1 MNRFRSKPLRDQ
13 YAAMVEAY
21 RNRHSGLFTE
31 AGQPHR
37 ASGLALAFWN
47 GFDGVS
53 MGTGFTTRAEHSSP
67 AYACWRAGQ
76 DCKKS
81 DPEAQAATEPG

>member
-1 MNRFRSKPLRDQ
+1 MNRFRNKPLRDQ
-13 YAAMVEAY
+13 YATMIEAY

-53 MGTGFTTRAEHSSP
+53 MGTGFTTRAERSSP

-81 DPEAQAATEPG
+81 DPAAQAAT

>member
-1 MNRFRSKPLRDQ
+1 VNRFRSKPLRDQ
-13 YAAMVEAY
+13 YAAMVDAY
-21 RNRHSGLFTE
+21 RSGHQGLFTD

-53 MGTGFTTRAEHSSP
+53 IVPGPSAVRLPTL
-67 AYACWRAGQ
+67 AGELA
-76 DCKKS
+76 KTAKN
-81 DPEAQAATEPG
+81 